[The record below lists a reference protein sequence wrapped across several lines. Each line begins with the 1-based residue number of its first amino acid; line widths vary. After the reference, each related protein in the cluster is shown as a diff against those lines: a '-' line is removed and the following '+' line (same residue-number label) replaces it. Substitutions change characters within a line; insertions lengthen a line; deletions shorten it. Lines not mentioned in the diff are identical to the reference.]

1 MSSTS
6 LVRSAYPADWAAE
19 SPSRRRKRP
28 SGGFSRFLTTFCMGI
43 VATLA
48 WQSYSD
54 AMREMLADAYP
65 QLDWVAPRAA
75 AAKTAPTAAS
85 TRSADSREIQEL
97 SQSLAAM
104 RQRVDQ
110 LAVQLAAG
118 QDQMTRD
125 IAAKVA
131 MAERD
136 ILDRIATG
144 QPRAEVTAAAARK
157 PAPQTQ
163 LQLH

>member
-6 LVRSAYPADWAAE
+6 LTRSGYPADWAAD
-19 SPSRRRKRP
+19 RRRKRS
-28 SGGFSRFLTTFCMGI
+28 SGGFMRFLTTFCIGI
-43 VATLA
+43 AATLA
-48 WQSYSD
+48 WQSYGD
-54 AMREMLADAYP
+54 AAREMVAGAYP
-65 QLDWVAPRAA
+65 QLGWVAPRAA
-75 AAKTAPTAAS
+75 PAQTTAMVAS
-85 TRSADSREIQEL
+85 VASIRSADPRDIQEL

-136 ILDRIATG
+136 ILDRISAN
-144 QPRAEVTAAAARK
+144 QPRPEVAAARK
-157 PAPQTQ
+157 PAPQAQ
-163 LQLH
+163 SQLH

>member
-6 LVRSAYPADWAAE
+6 LVRSGYPADWAAE
-19 SPSRRRKRP
+19 SSTRRRRKR
-28 SGGFSRFLTTFCMGI
+28 SGGFMRFLTTFCMGI

-48 WQSYSD
+48 WQSYGD
-54 AMREMLADAYP
+54 AVREMVVRAYP
-65 QLDWVAPRAA
+65 QLSWLAPRAA
-75 AAKTAPTAAS
+75 EGQTAA
-85 TRSADSREIQEL
+85 TAAFARTVDPREVQEL

-125 IAAKVA
+125 ITAKMA
-131 MAERD
+131 IAERD
-136 ILDRIATG
+136 ILDKISAAL
-144 QPRAEVTAAAARK
+144 PRPEVTAARK
-157 PAPQTQ
+157 PAPQSQ
-163 LQLH
+163 VH

>member
-6 LVRSAYPADWAAE
+6 LVRSGYPAE
-19 SPSRRRKRP
+19 RRRRS
-28 SGGFSRFLTTFCMGI
+28 SGGFMRFLTTFCIGI
-43 VATLA
+43 AATLA
-48 WQSYSD
+48 WQSYGD
-54 AMREMLADAYP
+54 AAREMIAGAYP
-65 QLDWVAPRAA
+65 QLGWLAPRAA
-75 AAKTAPTAAS
+75 AAQTTAMAAS
-85 TRSADSREIQEL
+85 TRSADPREIQEL
-97 SQSLAAM
+97 SQNLAAM

-136 ILDRIATG
+136 ILDRISAA
-144 QPRAEVTAAAARK
+144 QPRPEVTAARK
-157 PAPQTQ
+157 PTPPAAQ
-163 LQLH
+163 LQLR

>member
-6 LVRSAYPADWAAE
+6 LIRSGHPADWAAD
-19 SPSRRRKRP
+19 RRRKRS
-28 SGGFSRFLTTFCMGI
+28 SGGFTRFLTTFCLGI
-43 VATLA
+43 AATLA
-48 WQSYSD
+48 WQSYGD
-54 AMREMLADAYP
+54 AARETISGAYP
-65 QLDWVAPRAA
+65 QLGWLAPRASA
-75 AAKTAPTAAS
+75 TTTTQTTAMAAS
-85 TRSADSREIQEL
+85 VRSADPRDIQEL

-136 ILDRIATG
+136 ILDRISAG
-144 QPRAEVTAAAARK
+144 QPRPEVTAARK
-157 PAPQTQ
+157 PAPQA
-163 LQLH
+163 QLH